1 MVKSGI
7 VEFLLAS
14 EPWSSY
20 RTRLDLLGEAAD
32 SPAVSADRLRMMTSA
47 PVTRLLSEVATWPGP
62 VLERHDKA
70 TLLMHEFAHL
80 AEIGVD
86 RSDPGMAEVAELAL
100 MRMSAEGPPRV
111 MVNIARAF
119 GGTGVDTLTWL
130 ICDAPVTL
138 YALARMGWRDDP
150 RVRGG
155 VEALA
160 SLVRETGWPCAGA
173 PSIGKFHGPG
183 SRTDPC
189 PVVNMLMLRLL
200 SQYDGFAPEKWA
212 GIDCL
217 LELWEH
223 SRERAPYMF
232 RMGTDFRKLK
242 APTFW
247 YGLLGVAD
255 VLSRYPEAI
264 ADRRFQS
271 MAEVVAAKAGSDGL
285 FVPESVYLAWKDWD
299 FGQKKAPSS
308 WVTFVATRI
317 LDRAGMV

>member
-1 MVKSGI
+1 MAKAEI
-7 VEFLLAS
+7 VAYLLSS

-20 RTRLDLLGEAAD
+20 RARLDLLGEVAG
-32 SPAVSADRLRMMTSA
+32 SPGVKADRARMMASA
-47 PVTRLLSEVATWPGP
+47 PVGRLMTDVGTWPGL

-70 TLLMHEFAHL
+70 TLLIHELVHL

-86 RSDPGMAEVAELAL
+86 RGDPGMEAVAKRALAHV
-100 MRMSAEGPPRV
+100 SPEGPPEIT
-111 MVNIARAF
+111 VNIPRAF
-119 GGTGVDTLTWL
+119 GGTGEDLSTWL
-130 ICDAPVTL
+130 LCDAPVTL

-155 VEALA
+155 VESLA
-160 SLVRETGWPCAGA
+160 VLARAGGWPCAGA

-183 SRTDPC
+183 SRSDPC
-189 PVVNMLMLRLL
+189 PIANMLMLRLL
-200 SQYDGFAPEKWA
+200 SEYDGFEAEKAA
-212 GIDCL
+212 GLDCL
-217 LELWEH
+217 LDLWEH

-255 VLSRYPEAI
+255 VLSRYPAAL
-264 ADRRFQS
+264 ADRRFHS
-271 MAEVVAAKAGSDGL
+271 MAEVVASKAGPDGL
-285 FVPESVYLAWKDWD
+285 FVPESAYLAWKDWD

-308 WVTFVATRI
+308 WLTLVATRI
-317 LDRAGMV
+317 IARAGMA